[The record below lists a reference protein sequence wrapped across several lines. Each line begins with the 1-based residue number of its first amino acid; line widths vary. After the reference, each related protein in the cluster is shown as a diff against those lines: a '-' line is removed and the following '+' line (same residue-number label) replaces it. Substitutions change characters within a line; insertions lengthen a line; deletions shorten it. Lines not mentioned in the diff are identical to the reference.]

1 MAKAWHTGEQRTRLC
16 QWVVMEQTPVLSL
29 WWPYLIL
36 HLPSMSAASL
46 SMPGYHL
53 TSIEKGVIG
62 ESSKLLEEVLELIDA
77 EQQDCKLMALLELAD
92 LVGAIELYLAKHAPS
107 FSLNDL
113 IKMSAI
119 TRRAFENGHRH

>member
-1 MAKAWHTGEQRTRLC
+1 
-16 QWVVMEQTPVLSL
+16 
-29 WWPYLIL
+29 
-36 HLPSMSAASL
+36 MSATPL
-46 SMPGYHL
+46 SSPGYHL

-62 ESSKLLEEVLELIDA
+62 ESSKLLEEVRELIDA

-92 LVGAIELYLAKHAPS
+92 LVGAIELYLTNHAPS

-113 IKMSAI
+113 IKMSTI